1 MLVYSGSIS
10 KFNYDID
17 TGSIERRIK
26 EELERH
32 GISHNNLA
40 EERAWRYSLLFMK
53 NVLSDNEIDE
63 DTKIA
68 IEYKIPTTSKR
79 VDFLISGKDE
89 NDKSNLI
96 VIELKQWESAYK
108 TEKEHLVETFV
119 GQANRI
125 VAHPSYQAYSYAKT
139 IENFS
144 EYVQDERIRIA
155 PCAYL
160 HNYDEKYRYE
170 IDNEQYKDIVNLAPL
185 FLKEDTL
192 KLRAFIKKYIKN
204 QMMAKFF
211 IKLITGRLDLQKHCK
226 TL

>member
-108 TEKEHLVETFV
+108 TEKNIL
-119 GQANRI
+119 
-125 VAHPSYQAYSYAKT
+125 
-139 IENFS
+139 
-144 EYVQDERIRIA
+144 
-155 PCAYL
+155 
-160 HNYDEKYRYE
+160 
-170 IDNEQYKDIVNLAPL
+170 
-185 FLKEDTL
+185 L
-192 KLRAFIKKYIKN
+192 KLLL
-204 QMMAKFF
+204 AKLIVSLRTLL
-211 IKLITGRLDLQKHCK
+211 IKLIHMLKQLRTLVNMCK
-226 TL
+226 MKELE